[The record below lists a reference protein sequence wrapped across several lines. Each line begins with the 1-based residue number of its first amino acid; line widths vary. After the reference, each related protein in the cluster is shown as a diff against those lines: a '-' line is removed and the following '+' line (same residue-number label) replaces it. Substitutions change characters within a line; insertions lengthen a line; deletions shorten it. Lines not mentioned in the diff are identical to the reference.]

1 MKHMNTESITT
12 LESAIEQFPFICEIR
27 TPEEHE
33 KALILMDQ
41 LTDDYDVNLAIIDI
55 LWPTIERYEKS
66 APELTKFNDELAK
79 LNRGIE

>member
-1 MKHMNTESITT
+1 MSTENITA
-12 LESAIEQFPFICEIR
+12 LELAIEQFPFIYEIR

-41 LTDDYDVNLAIIDI
+41 LTDYYDVNVAIIDI
-55 LWPTIERYEKS
+55 LWPTIERYEES

-79 LNRGIE
+79 LDRGGRD